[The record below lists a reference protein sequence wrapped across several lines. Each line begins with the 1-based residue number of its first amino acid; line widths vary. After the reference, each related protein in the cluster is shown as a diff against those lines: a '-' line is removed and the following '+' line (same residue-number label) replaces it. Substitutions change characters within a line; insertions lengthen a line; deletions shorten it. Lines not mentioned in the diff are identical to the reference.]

1 MSENNDSAPS
11 KIIQNRDD
19 ISLGHERL
27 DVYKVSIEFLAIAT
41 DILEKLPTG
50 STVISSQL
58 DRASLSII
66 LNIAEGAGKPTLADK
81 RRFFAIAKGSAMEC
95 GAIFDALLIKRKI
108 SPEAFRQGKHLL
120 TRIVSML
127 TKM

>member
-58 DRASLSII
+58 DRASLS

-95 GAIFDALLIKRKI
+95 GSIFDALLIKRKI
-108 SPEAFRQGKHLL
+108 SPEAFRHGKHHL